1 MTLSMRP
8 TPELHQNPLRI
19 AVGIATSGRAAILH
33 EMLSELRSQTVPV
46 FRIVISFDT
55 QADIEGL
62 SSGPDLLLLPGPK
75 SLVEKRN
82 RILDAVEDCDV
93 VLFLDDDF
101 LLAPTYVEATAAS
114 FTDENDI
121 VVTTG
126 RVIADGIIGPG
137 LSVAAG
143 RALLAQPS
151 VHAGPAREAV
161 PNGYGCNM
169 AIRLSIV
176 REHALRFDQRLPLYG
191 WFEDLDFTRRVG
203 RYGRVVKVNDAC
215 GVHLG
220 TKTGRGSGLRLGYSQ
235 VVNPLYLMRKGSCPA
250 RKALPFV
257 IRNCGMN
264 LVRSFRPETY
274 IDRRGRLRG
283 NLIAVLHLLTGRAA
297 PEHILTL

>member
-114 FTDENDI
+114 FTDANDI

-151 VHAGPAREAV
+151 CMPGQIARRF
-161 PNGYGCNM
+161 PM
-169 AIRLSIV
+169 AMAATWRS
-176 REHALRFDQRLPLYG
+176 A
-191 WFEDLDFTRRVG
+191 
-203 RYGRVVKVNDAC
+203 
-215 GVHLG
+215 
-220 TKTGRGSGLRLGYSQ
+220 S
-235 VVNPLYLMRKGSCPA
+235 
-250 RKALPFV
+250 
-257 IRNCGMN
+257 
-264 LVRSFRPETY
+264 RSFASTRCGST
-274 IDRRGRLRG
+274 RGCRSMAGSRISISRVASG
-283 NLIAVLHLLTGRAA
+283 GMGAWSR
-297 PEHILTL
+297 